1 MTHNKTIINIAPPD
15 QAAKEILI
23 AQLSEIGY
31 DSFMETEEGLE
42 AYIPSG
48 ENRPVNEETV
58 PFLSVEDYEFNIR
71 TETLEDKNW
80 NEEWEKNYF
89 KPIVIGHQ
97 CLVRSPFQKTDLT
110 ARYEILIDPRMAFG
124 TGYHETTSLVLTHLL
139 ETDVTNLSVLDMGC
153 GTAILAI
160 LASMKGAE
168 NIVGIDNDPWA
179 VDNARD
185 NLQLNNIH
193 NVEILEGDAG
203 LLDRYP
209 NTFDLVLANINRNI
223 LLEDMTAY
231 QNVLK
236 QGSRIILSGF
246 YSEDVAKIEEKA
258 RSLNWQHIF
267 TKEQNNWIAVS
278 YRKK

>member
-1 MTHNKTIINIAPPD
+1 MTHDKTIINITPAD

-31 DSFMETEEGLE
+31 DSFMETEEGVE
-42 AYIPSG
+42 AYIPPG
-48 ENRPVNEETV
+48 EDRPVNEKTV
-58 PFLSVEDYEFNIR
+58 PFLAVPDYKFDIR

-89 KPIVIGHQ
+89 KPIVIGNQ
-97 CLVRSPFQKTDLT
+97 CLVHSSFHQTDIN

-139 ETDVTNLSVLDMGC
+139 EMDISNLRVLDMGC

-160 LASMKGAE
+160 LASMKGAKD
-168 NIVGIDNDPWA
+168 IVGIDNDPWA

-185 NLQLNNIH
+185 NLRLNHIN
-193 NVEILEGDAG
+193 NVEILAGDAS
-203 LLDRYP
+203 LLENY
-209 NTFDLVLANINRNI
+209 TEAFDLVLANINRNI
-223 LLEDMTAY
+223 LLEDMPPY
-231 QNVLK
+231 HQVLHEGG
-236 QGSRIILSGF
+236 QIILSGF
-246 YSEDVAKIEEKA
+246 YSEDMALIDEKA
-258 RSLNWQHIF
+258 QSLGWEHLL
-267 TKEQNNWIAVS
+267 TKEQNNWIAVA

>member
-1 MTHNKTIINIAPPD
+1 MTHNKTIINITPAD

-31 DSFMETEEGLE
+31 DSFMETEEGIE

-48 ENRPVNEETV
+48 EEMPVNEETV
-58 PFLSVEDYEFNIR
+58 PFLSVPDYKFDIR

-89 KPIVIGHQ
+89 KPIVISNK
-97 CLVRSPFQKTDLT
+97 CLVRSPFHTTDIT
-110 ARYEILIDPRMAFG
+110 SSYEILIDPRMAFG

-139 ETDVTNLSVLDMGC
+139 EMDVTHLRILDIGC

-160 LASMKGAE
+160 LASKKGAGY
-168 NIVGIDNDPWA
+168 IVGIDNDPWA

-185 NLQLNNIH
+185 NLQLNHIN
-193 NVEILEGDAG
+193 NVEILAGDAS
-203 LLDRYP
+203 LLNQYDD
-209 NTFDLVLANINRNI
+209 TFDLVLANINRNI
-223 LLEDMTAY
+223 LLEDMAAY
-231 QNVLK
+231 NNVVNE
-236 QGSRIILSGF
+236 GGHVILSGF
-246 YSEDVAKIEEKA
+246 YSEDVALIDEKA
-258 RSLNWQHIF
+258 RSLGWEHIL